1 MKPPVK
7 QLCPKCQRVL
17 YDRSLER
24 CGFCAA
30 PIPEELRFSPE
41 EKAEVDR
48 MAAEVELN
56 QKIREA
62 LAFKEPLGGD
72 AGSTPMILP
81 PG

>member
-1 MKPPVK
+1 MKPPIK
-7 QLCPKCQRVL
+7 RLCPKCNRVL

-30 PIPEELRFSPE
+30 PIPEEMRFSPE

-48 MAAEVELN
+48 MAAEVKLN

-62 LAFKEPLGGD
+62 VAMSLRLNPEGG
-72 AGSTPMILP
+72 SSPVIF